1 MKEGQDN
8 MKEDR
13 KQTFIDNLK
22 AAGGII
28 CVACEGTGINRSTY
42 YRWRETDRDF
52 AEAVDEVMEAQVDFV
67 ESKLMGLINAGD
79 TAAAIFYL
87 KTKGKKRGWTEKQQ
101 PVVAINAGAQPDT
114 SLPALPAAE
123 EEAEA
128 RAAKVTITKRIKNK
142 KDYIVRLLKQQG
154 KYTAELSMQ
163 VTITAQLLVRTEI
176 LAEEVLSEG
185 HEAVNV
191 EISREGNERKTISP
205 KEKLYLDFV
214 QQSQRALRALGMNT
228 DAKERK
234 ASDDT
239 LNEFLKEFGEDKEE

>member
-1 MKEGQDN
+1 

-22 AAGGII
+22 ASGGII
-28 CVACEGTGINRSTY
+28 CVACESTGINRSTY
-42 YRWRETDRDF
+42 YRWRESDKDF
-52 AEAVDEVMEAQVDFV
+52 ADAVDEVMDAQVDFV
-67 ESKLMGLINAGD
+67 ESKLMELINAHD
-79 TAAAIFYL
+79 TTATIFYL

-101 PVVAINAGAQPDT
+101 PLVAINTNPQPDT
-114 SLPALPAAE
+114 SLPALPAP
-123 EEAEA
+123 EEAKT
-128 RAAKVTITKRIKNK
+128 AKITITKRIKNK
-142 KDYIVRLLKQQG
+142 KDYIVKLLKQQG

-176 LAEEVLSEG
+176 LAEEVLAEE

-214 QQSQRALRALGMNT
+214 QQSQKALRALGMNT

-234 ASDDT
+234 TDNDT
-239 LNEFLKEFGEDKEE
+239 FNEFLKEFSEDSNEL